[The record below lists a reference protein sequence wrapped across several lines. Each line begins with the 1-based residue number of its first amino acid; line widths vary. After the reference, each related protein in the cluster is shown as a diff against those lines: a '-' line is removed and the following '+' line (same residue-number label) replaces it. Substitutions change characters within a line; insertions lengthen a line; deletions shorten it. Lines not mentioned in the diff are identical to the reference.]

1 MGQTMNFSEK
11 ATPKLASERVLKC
24 SRATADGVMPD
35 KSDAKVQSP
44 KPVRLRRGSDG
55 TSGLRT
61 AETVKPEGEASKKEH
76 CVLFTH
82 ESEKGSLL
90 PMWQWQESGIL
101 ASPSKHGV
109 IQSTKKKKK
118 KNPPF
123 LLPLHQIHQ
132 QILTTPF

>member
-1 MGQTMNFSEK
+1 MNFSEK
-11 ATPKLASERVLKC
+11 ATPKLASERVLKF
-24 SRATADGVMPD
+24 SRATADARQVRC
-35 KSDAKVQSP
+35 QSP

-55 TSGLRT
+55 PSGLRT
-61 AETVKPEGEASKKEH
+61 AETVKLEGEASKKEH

-82 ESEKGSLL
+82 ESKKGSLL

-118 KNPPF
+118 NPPF